1 MENTAVGAS
10 QDEHTAMHPCG
21 TSSRTAGSLM
31 LLRQPDYP
39 EATLLG
45 LVYSPLCRGDKLALN
60 TVADFIQVQ
69 SLRRSQDQVAVGS
82 ENSAAP
88 KRRRLI
94 RADEFR

>member
-1 MENTAVGAS
+1 MRYEQSHSGLANAS
-10 QDEHTAMHPCG
+10 PAARL
-21 TSSRTAGSLM
+21 SGSHFV
-31 LLRQPDYP
+31 R
-39 EATLLG
+39 
-45 LVYSPLCRGDKLALN
+45 VYLPLCRGDKLALN